1 MESKPDVT
9 NWVEQISSGEFMTP
23 AQGVDQVFWYIL
35 GISIALLCGITVVMV
50 YSVVKY
56 RRSKNL
62 IASDACN
69 YPLEIIWTIV
79 PTLIALSMFYIGWS
93 SCVELRTVPDDAMQ
107 VEVLAQQFSWIFV
120 YDNDKESENE
130 LVVPVGRAVKLNISS
145 LDVIHSFFLPAFRIK
160 VDAVKR
166 MSTYARFYADK
177 IGEYDIECTKYC
189 GAGHSAMVAK
199 LKIVPEQ
206 EFQSWVLVP

>member
-1 MESKPDVT
+1 
-9 NWVEQISSGEFMTP
+9 MTP
-23 AQGVDQVFWYIL
+23 VQGVDQAFWYIL

-50 YSVVKY
+50 YFVVKY
-56 RRSKNL
+56 RRSNHPV
-62 IASDACN
+62 ASDIRDN
-69 YPLEIIWTIV
+69 YPLEIIWTII

-93 SCVELRTVPDDAMQ
+93 SYLGLRTVPDNAMQ

-130 LVVPVGRAVKLNISS
+130 LVVPLGRAVKLNISS

-160 VDAVKR
+160 VDAVKG
-166 MSTYARFYADK
+166 MPTYAWFYADK
-177 IGEYDIECTKYC
+177 IGDYDIECTEYC

-199 LKIVPEQ
+199 LKIVPEK
-206 EFQSWVLVP
+206 EFQTWISE